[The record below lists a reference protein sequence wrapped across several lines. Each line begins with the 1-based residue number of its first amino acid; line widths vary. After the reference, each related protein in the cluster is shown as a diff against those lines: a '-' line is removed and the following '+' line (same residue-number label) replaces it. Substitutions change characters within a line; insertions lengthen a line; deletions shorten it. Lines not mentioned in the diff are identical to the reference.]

1 VENSPSNALTMSR
14 LLLLATALL
23 LPFTV
28 ARADDWAPNLTL
40 TGTWQDNASNASLSS
55 DRVAGFVTDADL
67 LASQRYTF
75 GLGDSIHPA
84 LHIGG
89 EWWPRFNNLNRAAFG
104 GRVEWRHKFG
114 VGALAPIFSAEVA
127 ADAIL
132 AQETGR
138 RGFSSGITLAL
149 RKRFN
154 DAWRGTL
161 SHEFAR
167 HDARYAVFDRTGNE
181 TTIELARELNDV
193 ARLTFALRYRDGDVL
208 SYGTPPR
215 PDLVALAPNR
225 LAVETFGRPMVAYSI
240 DARTIAG
247 KAAVIRALDEST
259 AIVVAYEY
267 RNTEKSPLR
276 YVNHLVSLGLV
287 HQF

>member
-1 VENSPSNALTMSR
+1 MTR
-14 LLLLATALL
+14 LLLLAAALL
-23 LPFTV
+23 SFTV

-40 TGTWQDNASNASLSS
+40 TGTWNDNASNANVSS
-55 DRVAGFVTDADL
+55 DRIGALVTEADL
-67 LASQRYTF
+67 LASQRYNF

-84 LHIGG
+84 VHIGG

-104 GRVEWRHKFG
+104 GRVEYRHKFG
-114 VGALAPIFSAEVA
+114 VGAFVPILSVELG
-127 ADAIL
+127 ADAVL

-138 RGFSSGITLAL
+138 RGTSTGLTLAL

-167 HDARYAVFDRTGNE
+167 HDARFAVYDRVGNE
-181 TTIELARELNDV
+181 TTIELARELTDV
-193 ARLTFALRYRDGDVL
+193 ARFTFALRYRNGDVL
-208 SYGTPPR
+208 SHGTPPR

-225 LAVETFGRPMVAYSI
+225 MPVETFGRPMVAYSI
-240 DARTIAG
+240 DARTIAA
-247 KAAVIRALDEST
+247 KAAVIRALDESS
-259 AIVVAYEY
+259 ALILAYEY